1 MRVGAVNRPRFIT
14 RRTWLCVLTATV
26 VFTGATVFAAT
37 EDRETNLREKI
48 ATLETVVNSTK
59 NASEKGRLEETLQRL
74 RRELAVLEERQAIEV
89 RERQLQAKRPN
100 STIDLLREKLRS
112 IDVTAE
118 DAKASVQQIITRRRQ
133 AAAER
138 DSLTAQIETLS
149 QKGTASTA
157 AVVQLKERLFTKS
170 EELRALALERE
181 AAEGQIELEGELERL
196 RKRVKEMDA
205 AGEHPSLKA
214 MFDTYTLLGEGRRTD
229 GRLKQQITNHEANLK
244 VSESALQL
252 AQQKLEKFAEDLAL
266 LEKRTGFFSRDAQIE
281 RLLAEERSQK
291 DALNER
297 IPFLMRQV
305 DAIRRTQSELNA
317 RQELTALEAT
327 VQEEQLDAI
336 QSGYLQRLRW
346 PAVALTGIII
356 IQVLAGYLLLPLFYK
371 NESLVLARRLVR
383 YIMVVAATLVVAGFL
398 FDDLKMVAAA
408 GGLVSAAL
416 VISLQDVC
424 ASVFAWFVIML
435 GGKFGIGDRLEV
447 EGSQG
452 DVIDIDLLRT
462 TLLEVNGWLGT
473 DQPTGRV
480 ITLPNN
486 FIFKTKVFNFTHGHP
501 FIWGKLELTVNAAT
515 PVAQAVSIFE
525 RVLEEEAGEQFAAA
539 QAASATMR
547 RRYGVEDAVYK
558 PKVDVLIVDT
568 GVLISLF
575 YVAHYRQNFATRTKI
590 GRRLVSELEK
600 HPEIQLSCPTLQLL
614 HDNLVPGAP
623 SAVLGHGATTLSGP
637 RTTTTMTG
645 TTALRN

>member
-1 MRVGAVNRPRFIT
+1 MNRPRFSSC
-14 RRTWLCVLTATV
+14 RALLCMIAAGAMLAS
-26 VFTGATVFAAT
+26 ATVFAAVD
-37 EDRETNLREKI
+37 ERATNLREKI
-48 ATLETVVNSTK
+48 TTLETVVNSTK

-74 RRELAVLEERQAIEV
+74 RRELAVLEERQAIEE
-89 RERQLQAKRPN
+89 RERQLRAKRPN
-100 STIDLLREKLRS
+100 STIDLLRDKLRS
-112 IDVTAE
+112 IDVTSQ
-118 DAKASVQQIITRRRQ
+118 DAKSSVQQIITRRRQ
-133 AAAER
+133 AAFER
-138 DSLTAQIETLS
+138 DTLATQIAALNQKENPNTSVLVQAQ
-149 QKGTASTA
+149 
-157 AVVQLKERLFTKS
+157 ERLFNKR
-170 EELRALALERE
+170 EELRALGLERD

-196 RKRVKEMDA
+196 RARVKDFDA
-205 AGEHPSLKA
+205 AGQHPTLKA
-214 MFDTYTLLGEGRRTD
+214 MFDTYTLIGEGRRTD
-229 GRLKQQITNHEANLK
+229 GRLKQQIANLEDNLK

-252 AQQKLEKFAEDLAL
+252 AQQRLEKFAEDLAL
-266 LEKRTGFFSRDAQIE
+266 LEKRTGFFSRDPQIDK
-281 RLLAEERSQK
+281 LLAEERSQK

-297 IPFLMRQV
+297 MPFLMRQV
-305 DAIRRTQSELNA
+305 DAIKRTQSELNA
-317 RQELTALEAT
+317 RQELIALEAT
-327 VQEEQLDAI
+327 VQEEQLDALKYA
-336 QSGYLQRLRW
+336 YLQRLRW
-346 PAVALTGIII
+346 PAVALTGMII

-383 YIMVVAATLVVAGFL
+383 YIMVVAATVVVAGFL

-424 ASVFAWFVIML
+424 ASVFAWFVIMI

-501 FIWGKLELTVNAAT
+501 YIWGKLELTVNAAT
-515 PVAQAVSIFE
+515 PVAQAVSLFE

-575 YVAHYRQNFATRTKI
+575 YVAHYRQNFTTRTKI
-590 GRRLVSELEK
+590 GRRLIAELEK
-600 HPEIQLSCPTLQLL
+600 HPHIQLSCPTLQLL
-614 HDNLVPGAP
+614 HDNLVAGAP
-623 SAVLGHGATTLSGP
+623 SAVLGAAGTHSAP
-637 RTTTTMTG
+637 RTTTTMPGG
-645 TTALRN
+645 TAALRN

>member
-1 MRVGAVNRPRFIT
+1 VNRPRFIT
-14 RRTWLCVLTATV
+14 WRTWLCALIATFVLV
-26 VFTGATVFAAT
+26 GTVFGAAD
-37 EDRETNLREKI
+37 DRMVNLREKI
-48 ATLETVVNSTK
+48 TTLEGVVNSTK
-59 NASEKGRLEETLQRL
+59 NAAEKGRLEETLQRL
-74 RRELAVLEERQAIEV
+74 RRELSVLEERQAIED
-89 RERQLQAKRPN
+89 RERQLRSKRPN
-100 STIDLLREKLRS
+100 STLELLREKLRS
-112 IDVTAE
+112 VDVTAE
-118 DAKASVQQIITRRRQ
+118 DAKASIQQIIMRRRQ
-133 AAAER
+133 AVSDR
-138 DSLTAQIETLS
+138 DSLVAQIATLN
-149 QKGTASTA
+149 QKEATNTA
-157 AVVQLKERLFTKS
+157 ALVQLKERLFNK
-170 EELRALALERE
+170 EEEIEALARERE
-181 AAEGQIELEGELERL
+181 VAEGQIELEAELDRL
-196 RKRVKEMDA
+196 RKRVKEFDDV
-205 AGEHPSLKA
+205 GENPSLKA
-214 MFDTYTLLGEGRRTD
+214 MFDTYTLLGQGRRTD
-229 GRLKQQITNHEANLK
+229 NRLKQEISNLEANLK
-244 VSESALQL
+244 VSENTLQL
-252 AQQKLEKFAEDLAL
+252 AQLKLEKFAEDLAL
-266 LEKRTGFFSRDAQIE
+266 LEKRTGGFFNRDAQIE

-291 DALNER
+291 EAVNER
-297 IPFLMRQV
+297 MPFLVRRV
-305 DAIRRTQSELNA
+305 TAIKRRLSELNA

-327 VQEEQLDAI
+327 VQEEQLEALKAA
-336 QSGYLQRLRW
+336 YLQRLRW
-346 PAVALTGIII
+346 PAVALTGLIVIH
-356 IQVLAGYLLLPLFYK
+356 VLAGYLLLPLFYK

-383 YIMVVAATLVVAGFL
+383 YIMVVAATMVVAGFL
-398 FDDLKMVAAA
+398 FDDLKVVAAA

-424 ASVFAWFVIML
+424 TSMFAWFVIML

-501 FIWGKLELTVNAAT
+501 YIWGKLELTVNAAT
-515 PVAQAVSIFE
+515 PVAKAVALFE
-525 RVLEEEAGEQFAAA
+525 RVLEEEGGDQFAAA

-590 GRRLVSELEK
+590 GRRLVAELEK
-600 HPEIQLSCPTLQLL
+600 HPDIGLSCPTLQLL

-623 SAVLGHGATTLSGP
+623 SAVLGHAGIAAMTGP
-637 RTTTTMTG
+637 RTTTTTMPG
-645 TTALRN
+645 ATALRN